1 MGIGFARL
9 LSAKKLL
16 EPMDNER
23 KAVIM
28 RIGIIFF
35 FGLGSV
41 VGGFAFARLAYM
53 GFIIPVMTSGFLF
66 LLMLYFQF
74 LNPKMVMANDSKR

>member
-1 MGIGFARL
+1 
-9 LSAKKLL
+9 
-16 EPMDNER
+16 MDNEK
-23 KAVIM
+23 KAVLM

-41 VGGFAFARLAYM
+41 LGGFIFSRLAYM

-66 LLMLYFQF
+66 VLMLYFQF
-74 LNPKMVMANDSKR
+74 LKPKLTENL